1 MAVRLLRGPRRRRGP
16 RRETLPARLWYPEGA
31 RLRVLA
37 ERVCRPDAVAMM
49 ARIEQPVPGTLA
61 IESHEGREEATFW
74 VRGQALVPVVTATG
88 VLFLTWAATPPL
100 LNRPVADSDD
110 TVTAWLAVP
119 EDVPLKTRA
128 RLADLG
134 WRIGR
139 PRG

>member
-1 MAVRLLRGPRRRRGP
+1 MRLVRGPRRRRGP

-31 RLRVLA
+31 RLRTLA
-37 ERVCRPDAVAMM
+37 EELCRPDAVAMM
-49 ARIEQPVPGTLA
+49 ARIEQPIAGTLA

-74 VRGQALVPVVTATG
+74 VRGQALVPVVTAAG

-100 LNRPVADSDD
+100 LNRPVADTDAA
-110 TVTAWLAVP
+110 VTAWLAVP
-119 EDVPLKTRA
+119 DDVPLKTRA